1 MSTGLAAGHRRF
13 GHVATRYLLVAA
25 SAFVL
30 FLTACGG
37 DGAEPLTRDEY
48 AESADEI
55 CTELDEESE
64 AIASPTSPDRVDEY
78 VDELIPAYEDALERL
93 KQLEPPEE
101 TQETVDEWIGL
112 GDETLA
118 RLNEVRDAAG
128 EGDEAE
134 VRRILAE
141 VAATN
146 GRVNEVARE
155 LGADAC
161 ASE

>member
-1 MSTGLAAGHRRF
+1 MRLGACLFLAALS
-13 GHVATRYLLVAA
+13 LLV
-25 SAFVL
+25 S
-30 FLTACGG
+30 ACGG
-37 DGAEPLTRDEY
+37 GGNDPLTRAEY

-64 AIASPTSPDRVDEY
+64 AIAPPTSPDRVDEY

-141 VAATN
+141 VASTN

-155 LGADAC
+155 LGAPAC

>member
-1 MSTGLAAGHRRF
+1 MRLGACLFVAALS
-13 GHVATRYLLVAA
+13 LLVG
-25 SAFVL
+25 
-30 FLTACGG
+30 ACGG
-37 DGAEPLTRDEY
+37 GGGNDPLTRAEY
-48 AESADEI
+48 AEAADEI

-112 GDETLA
+112 GDDTLEH
-118 RLNEVRDAAG
+118 LNEVRDAAA